1 MIKTTHQAIMDYFPH
16 GPECL
21 IFTEA
26 QSFLVMFEDLKETL
40 GSAHPPNT
48 GVINSLKNGK
58 NRSEHFQQAF
68 SGYSKTVE
76 VKRSFNCM

>member
-26 QSFLVMFEDLKETL
+26 QSLLVMFEDLKETL
-40 GSAHPPNT
+40 GSAHPTNT

-58 NRSEHFQQAF
+58 TGLNIFSRHFRDIP
-68 SGYSKTVE
+68 KLL
-76 VKRSFNCM
+76 K